1 MGSLYQIQEILEGK
15 IKEGLPQKV
24 RSAPFDERISIV
36 SLLFAKLN
44 LQFKK
49 IREKEEV
56 LEILVRCLRE
66 WKQKDIDLKIEKVIK
81 NLTLEWKQ
89 KKEAQLLTRTDEIKY
104 KKAIE
109 KAEEFSQMIKK
120 ENIIQIDMV
129 WKRIQELFSEQTE
142 SYENEI
148 RDIGNLLENAF
159 NFMEAVFS
167 DSQEMVI
174 FITELNRSY
183 FAIHFLQEYECE
195 RYYEYNK
202 RLLFEEEEKIINKK
216 LEKLQL

>member
-1 MGSLYQIQEILEGK
+1 MLFRL
-15 IKEGLPQKV
+15 KV